1 MILIPWAAS
10 AEQVRQREHD
20 LRTVAERRRRTDPR
34 RWERAR
40 HDHRARLTMSAGRH
54 PRGRQPQPGTGKL
67 RHRVHERLARMRPG
81 SV

>member
-10 AEQVRQREHD
+10 AEQVRQREHE
-20 LRTVAERRRRTDPR
+20 LRSVAERRRRTHPR

-40 HDHRARLTMSAGRH
+40 HDHRARLTMSAGSH
-54 PRGRQPQPGTGKL
+54 PRGRQPQPEAGKL
-67 RHRVHERLARMRPG
+67 RHRVQERLARLRPG

>member
-10 AEQVRQREHD
+10 AEQVRQREHE
-20 LRTVAERRRRTDPR
+20 LRTVAERRRRTHPG

-40 HDHRARLTMSAGRH
+40 HDHRARLIMSAGSH
-54 PRGRQPQPGTGKL
+54 PAQRETSNL
-67 RHRVHERLARMRPG
+67 RRRVHERLARLRPG